1 MPRPLSDPVPL
12 RETSVWP
19 GYDRIAVIPR
29 VYGRARIAPLRY
41 SEAGTVYVLA
51 DHPLAGVDAVTLDGS
66 PVSGW
71 RWRNGG
77 DVTGHA
83 VAFLELPEAPDTSA
97 ELAAEVRG
105 LDGNPAAIIADLYH
119 RDDLQDFRIYCRN
132 NGLILGGSLA
142 EKMTVRAA
150 IQFVAAQVGCV
161 WSAGLPGFVLP
172 FPPPA
177 TDPNHAV
184 FSALDLTE
192 WSVEAELN
200 DLVTRVTVPFAWD
213 YAAGKATQS
222 FVLEAK
228 AASAAHG
235 VREAELALPWVTTA
249 RQALATATAWLQWR
263 ARPLWRLSA
272 TVGVEWAALQPG
284 GWIGATHPRL
294 PQSGRYVLTDVDPG
308 YGRGAV
314 TLAAEAPA
322 GAAPAVTII
331 RQSSAFEPIQTSYT
345 LSPGGDSVTVTIT
358 DETGQP
364 LPGAKVWIDGQGPQT
379 ADAAARIRFR
389 ATPGD
394 HVLHVEA
401 DGRTAVD
408 TTLTL

>member
-1 MPRPLSDPVPL
+1 MNIPLSDPVPL

-19 GYDRIAVIPR
+19 GYDQIAVIPR

-97 ELAAEVRG
+97 DLAAEVRG
-105 LDGNPAAIIADLYH
+105 LDGNPAAIVADLYP
-119 RDDLQDFRIYCRN
+119 RDDLQDFAIYCRN
-132 NGLILGGSLA
+132 NNLILGGSLA
-142 EKMTVRAA
+142 EKTTVRAA
-150 IQFVAAQVGCV
+150 IQFVLDQVGCV
-161 WSAGLPGFVLP
+161 WSAGLPGFALP

-177 TDPNHAV
+177 ADPTHAT
-184 FSALDLTE
+184 FAALDLADWTA
-192 WSVEAELN
+192 EAELS

-222 FVLEAK
+222 LVLEAK
-228 AASAAHG
+228 TASAAYG
-235 VREAELALPWVTTA
+235 VRESELALPWVTTA

-379 ADAAARIRFR
+379 ADTAARIRFR